1 MIRVHHARQRSS
13 SRYGRDEEV
22 DITLPRAAVWSKHAV
37 RSKGGIQ
44 KRLKRL
50 VRESEKAAFPDEEE
64 EVDVDNLPA
73 HAPPKR
79 PLKRLVRL
87 SEKEPETA
95 TKPKGG
101 IQSRL
106 RQLVRES
113 EKAAFPDEEEEV
125 DVDNL
130 PAHAPPKR
138 PLKRLVRLSEKADTP
153 AAPEKTAE
161 KPAEKAPAAPEKT
174 AEKPPEKAP
183 EAPPDYSQWQMV
195 LYDPSKPP
203 TTVAVEP
210 TPGAWPHPVRDTQYA
225 QFVKR
230 FFDGDVEGFL
240 PPELRRPDEAGCDAP
255 MGARKLA
262 PQQAVV
268 NLHLKKI
275 ASLSPHYPSRGFLAW
290 HSTGSGKTCTAMGAL
305 DAFWDTKKNFVLA
318 TSKENKTNNSL
329 EEIAKCAT
337 LYPRFKG
344 KDPKTVLAELR
355 KRVWNREIVTFT
367 QLSHAIG
374 VHKARKN
381 FDTSVLNNALL
392 VMDEVQNLF
401 KPLPGQQEDHRALKE
416 FLATQNTDTSQNL
429 FMVILTATP
438 GDSVAEILWLVN
450 MIRPV
455 NFPVFTMANITPDR
469 VRGMIS
475 FVDYTGDTNSFPE
488 IASMEEYDVPMSAKQ
503 FELYKARFKES
514 RRDIPAKDRERYWYA
529 EARKIANCVPLRSV
543 PSNQLL
549 RQLPVLSPKFQKMVE
564 IFLKGGKHY
573 VYSYFNVHGIAD
585 LAKVLSAIGYSRFT
599 PGGPLPPRKRF
610 AVLDGETTEGQLK
623 AFREVFNSDAN
634 KRGELLQ
641 IVLARRRYNEG
652 LDLKAVTDVHI
663 MEPLVNANSEKQA
676 IARAVRH
683 CSHKALPKAEWKVR
697 VHRYFAVP
705 PGSSSSSRQVLD
717 KIPADKV
724 QMMRQMVQ
732 LKLDNVSK
740 DLRKRSLAPNV
751 RAALQLYK
759 RIAEI
764 QMGVLTGG
772 GQGGTPSV
780 DKLVYQDAK
789 ARGSNPDLERLL
801 AILRDASIDCEF
813 LKSFHNQPNMMRAAN
828 RPPLEC
834 KK

>member
-183 EAPPDYSQWQMV
+183 GAPPDYSQWQMV

-329 EEIAKCAT
+329 EEIAK
-337 LYPRFKG
+337 
-344 KDPKTVLAELR
+344 
-355 KRVWNREIVTFT
+355 
-367 QLSHAIG
+367 
-374 VHKARKN
+374 KN

>member
-1 MIRVHHARQRSS
+1 
-13 SRYGRDEEV
+13 
-22 DITLPRAAVWSKHAV
+22 
-37 RSKGGIQ
+37 
-44 KRLKRL
+44 
-50 VRESEKAAFPDEEE
+50 
-64 EVDVDNLPA
+64 
-73 HAPPKR
+73 
-79 PLKRLVRL
+79 
-87 SEKEPETA
+87 
-95 TKPKGG
+95 
-101 IQSRL
+101 
-106 RQLVRES
+106 
-113 EKAAFPDEEEEV
+113 
-125 DVDNL
+125 
-130 PAHAPPKR
+130 
-138 PLKRLVRLSEKADTP
+138 
-153 AAPEKTAE
+153 
-161 KPAEKAPAAPEKT
+161 
-174 AEKPPEKAP
+174 
-183 EAPPDYSQWQMV
+183 
-195 LYDPSKPP
+195 
-203 TTVAVEP
+203 
-210 TPGAWPHPVRDTQYA
+210 
-225 QFVKR
+225 
-230 FFDGDVEGFL
+230 
-240 PPELRRPDEAGCDAP
+240 
-255 MGARKLA
+255 
-262 PQQAVV
+262 
-268 NLHLKKI
+268 
-275 ASLSPHYPSRGFLAW
+275 
-290 HSTGSGKTCTAMGAL
+290 
-305 DAFWDTKKNFVLA
+305 
-318 TSKENKTNNSL
+318 
-329 EEIAKCAT
+329 
-337 LYPRFKG
+337 
-344 KDPKTVLAELR
+344 
-355 KRVWNREIVTFT
+355 
-367 QLSHAIG
+367 
-374 VHKARKN
+374 
-381 FDTSVLNNALL
+381 
-392 VMDEVQNLF
+392 
-401 KPLPGQQEDHRALKE
+401 
-416 FLATQNTDTSQNL
+416 
-429 FMVILTATP
+429 MVILTATP

-529 EARKIANCVPLRSV
+529 EARKIANC
-543 PSNQLL
+543 
-549 RQLPVLSPKFQKMVE
+549 KMVE

-764 QMGVLTGG
+764 QMG
-772 GQGGTPSV
+772 
-780 DKLVYQDAK
+780 
-789 ARGSNPDLERLL
+789 
-801 AILRDASIDCEF
+801 C
-813 LKSFHNQPNMMRAAN
+813 
-828 RPPLEC
+828 
-834 KK
+834 

>member
-13 SRYGRDEEV
+13 SRYTE
-22 DITLPRAAVWSKHAV
+22 TS
-37 RSKGGIQ
+37 
-44 KRLKRL
+44 KRL

-529 EARKIANCVPLRSV
+529 EARKIANC
-543 PSNQLL
+543 
-549 RQLPVLSPKFQKMVE
+549 KMVE

-740 DLRKRSLAPNV
+740 DLRKRSLTPNV